1 MVNKKWLAEVRSC
14 DCSHVLHGAV
24 PVRVQGGNGQQE
36 VASRG
41 KVM

>member
-1 MVNKKWLAEVRSC
+1 MTVFMSYTRS
-14 DCSHVLHGAV
+14 V